1 LAKTHS
7 EALNFEV
14 VTDEFDAN
22 TFDENVDTEQHVEED
37 EETGNLQLLELLMQR
52 SVHVVKAMRLMRP
65 PHRLLFVMSRHH
77 VALTGVHITQMKS

>member
-37 EETGNLQLLELLMQR
+37 EETGNLQLLELLM
-52 SVHVVKAMRLMRP
+52 
-65 PHRLLFVMSRHH
+65 
-77 VALTGVHITQMKS
+77 